1 MGVAAARATVA
12 RVSDALAPPAGEQ
25 VVDIE
30 TILKT
35 QAEKAKASSE
45 YRAIV
50 MRATRIVRHDH
61 CPQPP

>member
-1 MGVAAARATVA
+1 MRVAAARATVA

-45 YRAIV
+45 YRA
-50 MRATRIVRHDH
+50 TRIVRHDH